1 MPPVRCSADAV
12 AVVKPAIWLAAQL
25 AGWVYGIEPA
35 TLERLAWRESRNTAS
50 AVNGSHCG
58 AWQVSTRSSRYT
70 CLALQN
76 PVIGAMEAARLLR
89 WAQKR
94 CGNDGLTWYRTGHCG
109 GKR

>member
-1 MPPVRCSADAV
+1 MRCSADAV

-35 TLERLAWRESRNTAS
+35 TLERLAWRESRYQCE